1 METVVVLTASM
12 WLQMVK
18 TFLDL
23 VSQHQNTPQL
33 NQSQL
38 LTNRSFAASVF
49 HFLCSQ

>member
-1 METVVVLTASM
+1 MPEFLSQVKVESKMEMVVWLTASM

-33 NQSQL
+33 NQPPQ
-38 LTNRSFAASVF
+38 
-49 HFLCSQ
+49 